1 MRDRVLDC
9 GVPLNNPYTREKN
22 VVIKGKK
29 KKKNLCKYRSMKL
42 CSRDPCYFPGRHMHA
57 CTIISSHIK
66 MPNDFG
72 IRAELKEKGEKQDI
86 RTTE

>member
-29 KKKNLCKYRSMKL
+29 KKKTYANI
-42 CSRDPCYFPGRHMHA
+42 D
-57 CTIISSHIK
+57 
-66 MPNDFG
+66 
-72 IRAELKEKGEKQDI
+72 Q
-86 RTTE
+86 